1 MHAERHVT
9 KNTRPCCWRA
19 QVDGAIL
26 RWAAGGS
33 RLELLLFIIKQ
44 LMKQKVMPTDLERL
58 LNHLHE
64 TEMVAGTAG
73 ATDSALPESTEKK
86 MQIFVEHKTQA
97 YNALIKLC
105 DVHGTRKD
113 LFTVIDEME
122 RHRVQIDMTTY
133 YMLEEAFQWKS

>member
-1 MHAERHVT
+1 MT
-9 KNTRPCCWRA
+9 T

-33 RLELLLFIIKQ
+33 SLELLLFIIKQ
-44 LMKQKVMPTDLERL
+44 LMKQKAMPTDLERL

-64 TEMVAGTAG
+64 TEMVASTAG
-73 ATDSALPESTEKK
+73 KSESKLPESTEKK
-86 MQIFVEHKTQA
+86 MQLFVEHKTKA

-105 DVHGTRKD
+105 DVHGTRED

-122 RHRVQIDMTTY
+122 KNRVQIDMDTY